1 MLDCEMKIMQDI
13 LKLLNFIFVIYKCL
27 LFMCFDCLCVL
38 MSIVSRFN
46 SIYLGS
52 RRPFISDPAN
62 AYVHVS
68 EAHTTH
74 IWIDICVCI

>member
-1 MLDCEMKIMQDI
+1 M
-13 LKLLNFIFVIYKCL
+13 KLLNFIFVIYKCL

-52 RRPFISDPAN
+52 RRPFKRPCCPSQSDKAVKARTARTPAHPIS
-62 AYVHVS
+62 S
-68 EAHTTH
+68 GL
-74 IWIDICVCI
+74 